1 MRIIEKVSEMQ
12 QQADAWRR
20 EGKRI
25 ALVPTMGY
33 LHQGHLDLLRAARRL
48 GDLTLM
54 SIFVN
59 PSQFGPGEDYQSYPR
74 DLDRD
79 IRLATEVGTDVAFV
93 PLSEEVYPEGY
104 QTHVEVTEVT
114 RNLCGRSRPVFL
126 RGVATVVT
134 KLFHIVKPHAAV
146 FGEKDFQQLVTIRR
160 MVRDLN
166 MDVDIVGHPIVRE
179 SDGLAMSSRNVYLSA
194 EERGKAL
201 RLNLALKE
209 AQSLIDKGERQSD
222 PILARVREVLQP
234 GEDVRIDYAQLCRPD
249 TLEDVARIDDFALL
263 ALAVRIGATRLIDN
277 RLLSARS
284 S

>member
-25 ALVPTMGY
+25 AFVPTMGY

-93 PLSEEVYPEGY
+93 PLPEEVYPEGY

-179 SDGLAMSSRNVYLSA
+179 SDGLAMSSRNVYLNA
-194 EERGKAL
+194 EQRRIAL
-201 RLNLALKE
+201 RLN
-209 AQSLIDKGERQSD
+209 QSLQRARVLVDVGERRAEAL
-222 PILARVREVLQP
+222 LAMVKDFLT
-234 GEDVRIDYAQLCRPD
+234 GDDGVRIDYVQLCHPE
-249 TLEDVARIDDFALL
+249 TLEDVSLIDGPTLL
-263 ALAVRIGATRLIDN
+263 ALAAWVGPARLIDN
-277 RLLSARS
+277 CVLRPPS
-284 S
+284 